1 MAVVKQTQH
10 IFDLTDVLAIRLQCG
25 HCKAEVVN
33 PQSGYRMPGECPL
46 CGEPWDTDLPDGS
59 MGPNRLLTRAIQ
71 DVLRHEN
78 LPVTVRF
85 EIDGDQDERMTLFK
99 QTRVTF
105 DIGDILS
112 FKVCC
117 SSCKAEITAELEKL
131 RSLIQ
136 CPLCGENWEH
146 PNETSAVREALRAL
160 RNLSRDKEPTRT
172 IRFEIDGSESPD

>member
-1 MAVVKQTQH
+1 
-10 IFDLTDVLAIRLQCG
+10 
-25 HCKAEVVN
+25 
-33 PQSGYRMPGECPL
+33 
-46 CGEPWDTDLPDGS
+46 
-59 MGPNRLLTRAIQ
+59 
-71 DVLRHEN
+71 
-78 LPVTVRF
+78 
-85 EIDGDQDERMTLFK
+85 MTLFR

-136 CPLCGENWEH
+136 CPLCGENWEY

-172 IRFEIDGSESPD
+172 IWFEIDGSKSPD